1 MIRLTH
7 MQDVLSIRFVN
18 RGVTVLAL
26 GLIVTATASG
36 AAAQSACTATS
47 GAQLRP
53 LVELFTSEGCS
64 SCPPA
69 DRWLTAEFPAERLD
83 AGVTALAFHVDYW
96 DRLGWKDRF
105 ASAQFTQRQYEAMRA
120 NRATFVYTPQ
130 VLVQGRDAQEWKRG
144 AVTSLAAAGKRPAR
158 ASVTL
163 DATHEGGAYKVRA
176 SASVADAALR
186 ANAVLWLAYADS
198 GLVSNV
204 QAGENRGV
212 RLAHDHVV
220 RSLHGP
226 FAVNAKGE
234 AAASVAIA
242 TPAER
247 GRTPVLVAFVQD
259 TKNGDV
265 LQTLTLLACGET

>member
-1 MIRLTH
+1 MP
-7 MQDVLSIRFVN
+7 DRFPIHCAH
-18 RGVTVLAL
+18 RGVAVLAL
-26 GLIVTATASG
+26 GLIVTATATA

-47 GAQLRP
+47 GPQTTP

-69 DRWLTAEFPAERLD
+69 DRWLTAQFPAERLG

-105 ASAQFTQRQYEAMRA
+105 ASAQFTQRQYDAMRA

-130 VLVQGRDAQEWKRG
+130 VLIQGRDAQEWKRG
-144 AVTSLAAAGKRPAR
+144 AVASLAATAKRPGR

-163 DATHEGGAYKVRA
+163 DAMHEGGAYKVRA
-176 SASVADAALR
+176 TASVADVALR
-186 ANAVLWLAYADS
+186 TNAVLWLAYADS
-198 GLVSNV
+198 GLVSDV
-204 QAGENRGV
+204 KAGENRGV
-212 RLAHDHVV
+212 RLIHDHVV

-234 AAASVAIA
+234 AAASVAIPI
-242 TPAER
+242 PAER
-247 GRTPVLVAFVQD
+247 GRAPVLVAFVQD
-259 TKNGDV
+259 AKNGDV
-265 LQTLTLLACGET
+265 LQTLTLPACGGT